1 MRASRGLT
9 AFWTLLVTTTFAA
22 CEVNPTAVDL
32 PGQLID
38 GITYRVTGFVI
49 AESFP
54 VQLGIT
60 VELENESA
68 TPKSVT
74 FPDGCVVLMR
84 AYDGRTEPLW
94 DMGNTVACALVL
106 VEVDLAPGE
115 SQQFQAGLVSAATIL
130 GDSLPNGEYR
140 ITAYLRPGEIVELEA
155 GIADLA
161 VP

>member
-1 MRASRGLT
+1 MC
-9 AFWTLLVTTTFAA
+9 TLLASASIAA
-22 CEVNPTAVDL
+22 CQTAATGLGL
-32 PGQLID
+32 PDQLVD
-38 GITYRVTGFVI
+38 GITYRVTGFNI

-94 DMGNTVACALVL
+94 DMGNTVACALVV